1 MTGLQTIKGQATAV
15 AALLLA
21 LMAGVAGCGLWT
33 AHQLDEAVHRSQ
45 ASSELLRNHMEGDM
59 MHDALRADVL
69 AATLST
75 NPSSGS
81 RLSDVRRDIAEHAT
95 EFRAR
100 VAANRREA
108 PPELAPVL
116 QALDRPLA
124 DYISSAEQMVAMAA
138 SNPGGMEAA
147 MPAFMQRFSALE
159 TSMGDASDRITA
171 LNEAQAHAA
180 SALGQRGQILLIVAM
195 VLGLMVIGAV
205 ILAVDRRL
213 VKPLAGLSDIMGA
226 LAGGDMN
233 RNVAGQDRKDEIG
246 SMSRAT
252 EAFRLAGI
260 EKARVEAEAAEARA
274 AAERERE
281 MNERIQRT
289 NVAEQM
295 AVVDAL
301 SQGLE
306 SLAQGDLTTHIDAP
320 VAEAYQRLKDN
331 FNSAVDE
338 LRETLGRIR
347 GGMDGIRGGA
357 GEIAEA
363 SDDLSRRTEQQAA
376 SLEQTA
382 AALDQIT
389 ATVRKTASGANQASD
404 TVRKA
409 KTEAVRSGEIVAQ
422 AVQAMGEIDDS
433 SRQISQIIGVIDE
446 IAFQT
451 NLLALNAGVE
461 AARAGDAGR
470 GFAVVAQ
477 EVRALAQRSAD
488 AAKEIKGLISTSAT
502 QVGQGVQLVGEA
514 GQTLQEIVAKVAEI
528 DGLVAEIAASAQEQA
543 TGLAQVNTAVNQMD
557 QVTQQ
562 NAAMVEQSTAAT
574 HSLKAETGELVRRI
588 SAFQL
593 GRSPSRPAPIQS
605 PVMGGRPPAIARAQA
620 RIGAF
625 AASGGSRGG
634 AAAAVAAAPQ
644 DDGWEEF

>member
-75 NPSSGS
+75 NPSSGI

-477 EVRALAQRSAD
+477 EVRALAQRSAE
-488 AAKEIKGLISTSAT
+488 AAKEIKILISTSGQQVSQGVDLVGRTGAALDLILG
-502 QVGQGVQLVGEA
+502 QVG
-514 GQTLQEIVAKVAEI
+514 EI
-528 DGLVAEIAASAQEQA
+528 DQLVAEIAASAAEQS
-543 TGLAQVNTAVNQMD
+543 TGLAEVNTAVNQMD

-562 NAAMVEQSTAAT
+562 NAAMVEQTTAAT
-574 HSLKAETGELVRRI
+574 HSLSQETAELSRLVSRFRTGADQGFAAPAPAEANARPV
-588 SAFQL
+588 
-593 GRSPSRPAPIQS
+593 RSPARALTRKVAASFGGSAAPAP
-605 PVMGGRPPAIARAQA
+605 
-620 RIGAF
+620 
-625 AASGGSRGG
+625 AS
-634 AAAAVAAAPQ
+634 